1 MDQPKYDDIA
11 IATLESAVTLKWYL
25 RIDPLGLYR
34 WYLDGTCWTNVRGST
49 QLKAELA
56 LRKFVEQTL
65 QGELLLTELQKH
77 KSYSQGGQERFDKT
91 A

>member
-65 QGELLLTELQKH
+65 QGELLLTETAQA
-77 KSYSQGGQERFDKT
+77 QEFWPRGQERFDKT